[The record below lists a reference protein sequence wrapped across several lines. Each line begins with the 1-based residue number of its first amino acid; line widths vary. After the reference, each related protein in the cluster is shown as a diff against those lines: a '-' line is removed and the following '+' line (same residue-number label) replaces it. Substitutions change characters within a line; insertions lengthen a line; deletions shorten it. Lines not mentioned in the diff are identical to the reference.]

1 MSVLSVNEYNNTI
14 KTWAYCFYTMR
25 MLCYSGFCLVI
36 RPPTSYNGCP
46 MIYCL
51 STGASVNCLR
61 IRPEVPVGI
70 ATVCCSTTH
79 NFVLLLCRVELCIA
93 WKIEFSAFSVVITL
107 EYNVQLKLVF
117 WRNFCA
123 HSDHQG
129 RRPKFNYRI
138 LTLPVWS
145 MLKRWLQLILFKWS
159 PRSPLRVLIFVIC
172 TPSALLQLLLD
183 G

>member
-14 KTWAYCFYTMR
+14 KTWTYCFYTMR
-25 MLCYSGFCLVI
+25 ILCYSGFCLVI
-36 RPPTSYNGCP
+36 RPSTSYNGCP

-93 WKIEFSAFSVVITL
+93 WKIEFSAFFVVITL
-107 EYNVQLKLVF
+107 EYTVQLKLVF
-117 WRNFCA
+117 WSNFYE

-129 RRPKFNYRI
+129 RRTKFNYRI

-145 MLKRWLQLILFKWS
+145 MLKRWL
-159 PRSPLRVLIFVIC
+159 
-172 TPSALLQLLLD
+172 
-183 G
+183 